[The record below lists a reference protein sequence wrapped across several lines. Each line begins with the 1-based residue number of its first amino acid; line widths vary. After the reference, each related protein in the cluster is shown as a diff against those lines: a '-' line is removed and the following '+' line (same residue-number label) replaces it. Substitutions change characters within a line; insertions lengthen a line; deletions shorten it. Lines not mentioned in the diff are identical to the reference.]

1 MRHGVHLTALTDLGY
16 GGGDVPRTAEVA
28 AVVVVVV
35 AHQVLRDSK
44 VRSRG
49 GGGVRGDGPVLLHA
63 AVLHDV
69 VHLQSCMAIISE
81 HTSNIHAFI
90 HSFIHQRTSLTPQAR
105 NVSAS
110 SISDT

>member
-1 MRHGVHLTALTDLGY
+1 MTALTDLGY

-28 AVVVVVV
+28 AVVVV

-49 GGGVRGDGPVLLHA
+49 GGGGVRGGGPVLLHA

-69 VHLQSCMAIISE
+69 VHLQSCMAISSE
-81 HTSNIHAFI
+81 HTSNIHSFI

-105 NVSAS
+105 NMSAS